1 MKKFT
6 KSIGVV
12 GINTG
17 LGVSLYPFRGDI
29 LFNLEER
36 GVFHTPKDEQWHSN
50 FPGIPLMKKKP
61 ESVSE
66 WEKQPNNVDVII
78 STPDCGSGSMLRF
91 SRAKV
96 GGDHK
101 KNSSLKTFFQS
112 VEYHKPKFFLFENL
126 QALFKSFP
134 RAEFEEILND
144 YKLVV
149 HNVPVSK
156 FGNSQV
162 HRKRL
167 VIVGIR
173 KDLDYKGI
181 KKYFKLP
188 KEEKISLKSSNEL
201 YSDLVQ
207 EDVSTGHVREL
218 ASDVISIFARKRL
231 SIKQIKLEWQTRL
244 SEKSRWITDAG
255 EKFSSAPGVY
265 RNLKHKHPAT
275 ARKANRQFDHNGDM
289 LTPRQLARIM
299 GVPDSFKI
307 YMELDRR
314 NYWINKA
321 RTTIT
326 KGMVYEIGLWFKKGL
341 LKSEHLWNN

>member
-17 LGVSLYPFRGDI
+17 LGVSLFPFKNSV

-36 GVFHTPKDEQWHSN
+36 GVFHTRGDEQWLAN
-50 FPGIPLMKKKP
+50 FPERILMKHK
-61 ESVSE
+61 EDLSSAAGL
-66 WEKQPNNVDVII
+66 QTDVII

-101 KNSSLKTFFQS
+101 KNSSLKTFFDS
-112 VEYHKPKFFLFENL
+112 IELLKPKFFLFENL

-134 RAEFEEILND
+134 REEFEELLSD

-156 FGNSQV
+156 FGNSQI

-173 KDLDYKGI
+173 KDLDYKQI
-181 KKYFKLP
+181 RRHFKLP
-188 KEEKISLKSSNEL
+188 NEEKIKLKSSYEL
-201 YSDLVQ
+201 YSDLTA
-207 EDVSTGHVREL
+207 EDVSIGHVREL
-218 ASDVISIFARKRL
+218 SSDVISIFARKRL
-231 SIKQIKLEWQTRL
+231 SIEQIKLEWQTRL

-265 RNLKHKHPAT
+265 RNLKHKAPAT
-275 ARKANRQFDHNGDM
+275 ARKANRQFDHKGDM

-299 GVPDSFKI
+299 GVPDDFKI
-307 YMELDRR
+307 YMELGKR

-326 KGMVYEIGLWFKKGL
+326 KGMVYEISTWFKKGL
-341 LKSEHLWNN
+341 LNSQDLWNH

>member
-6 KSIGVV
+6 KSISVV

-17 LGVSLYPFRGDI
+17 LGVSLYPLRDYV
-29 LFNLEER
+29 LANLEER
-36 GVFHTPKDEQWHSN
+36 GVYHTPKNEQWQAN
-50 FPGIPLMKKKP
+50 FPGRVLLKKKHELP
-61 ESVSE
+61 EL
-66 WEKQPNNVDVII
+66 KHFNVDVVI

-101 KNSSLKTFFQS
+101 KNSSLKTFFES
-112 VEYHKPKFFLFENL
+112 IELLKPKLFLFENL
-126 QALFKSFP
+126 QALFKTFP
-134 RAEFEEILND
+134 REEFEEMVSN

-156 FGNSQV
+156 FGNSQI

-173 KDLDYKGI
+173 KDLPYKEI
-181 KKYFKLP
+181 RRCFKLP
-188 KEEKISLKSSNEL
+188 KEEKITLKTSFEL
-201 YSDLVQ
+201 YSDLL
-207 EDVSTGHVREL
+207 EENVSTGHVREL
-218 ASDVISIFARKRL
+218 SSDVISIFARKRL
-231 SIKQIKLEWQTRL
+231 SIEKIKLEWQTRL

-265 RNLKHKHPAT
+265 RNLKDKHPAT

-299 GVPDSFKI
+299 GVPDSFKLH
-307 YMELDRR
+307 LDLGRR
-314 NYWINKA
+314 NYWINKT

-326 KGMVYEIGLWFKKGL
+326 KGMVYEIGTWFKKGL
-341 LKSEHLWNN
+341 LKSQAIWNN